1 MSIDI
6 DYENPWQY
14 NGLGF
19 LLLGRILGIIL
30 VLFISSQTYK
40 TDGNILVESIFGH
53 SENRQEKNEE

>member
-1 MSIDI
+1 MV
-6 DYENPWQY
+6 W
-14 NGLGF
+14 

-53 SENRQEKNEE
+53 SENRQEKKEE